1 MAIMTNKELLKEIL
15 EKITYLESAIETLK
29 SKNQKTVKT
38 NNKNKNWRPIDSFY
52 LKDVDKY
59 GTSLDVLYKVSC
71 SDFDNNISLADC
83 RKYFKPPYKANAIH
97 CLISVMAFNNNKE
110 FTSSLGKDGRIK
122 NVRRIQD
129 LYKYIGKADKFK
141 VLDTPVKLDKLMLK
155 ILENIADINLK
166 HDKNCEVSHI
176 VTKSLYDCGL
186 INFNVVTNRTKLF
199 YDVVKFF
206 NLGDIE
212 YKSVRG
218 NNYISYKE
226 MNKIKNNTIK
236 KVGNKK
242 TTDKVKIKN
251 NRIKILPPNDVDVK
265 LMDVIKEINLF
276 EEQENKSGASARAKR
291 V

>member
-1 MAIMTNKELLKEIL
+1 MAITTNKELLKEIL

-29 SKNQKTVKT
+29 NKNQKAVKT

-59 GTSLDVLYKVSC
+59 GTSLDVLYKVNC

-155 ILENIADINLK
+155 ILENIAGINLK

-226 MNKIKNNTIK
+226 MNKIKNNAIK

-242 TTDKVKIKN
+242 TTDKVKVKN
-251 NRIKILPPNDVDVK
+251 NRIKILPPNDVK

>member
-1 MAIMTNKELLKEIL
+1 MAIMTNKELLKQIL
-15 EKITYLESAIETLK
+15 EKVTYLESTIETLK
-29 SKNQKTVKT
+29 NQKAVKT
-38 NNKNKNWRPIDSFY
+38 NSKNKNWRPIDSFY

-97 CLISVMAFNNNKE
+97 CLISVMAFNNNNKE

-141 VLDTPVKLDKLMLK
+141 VLDTPIKLDKLMLK
-155 ILENIADINLK
+155 ILNNIAGINLK
-166 HDKNCEVSHI
+166 HNKNCEVSHI

-218 NNYISYKE
+218 NNYISYQE
-226 MNKIKNNTIK
+226 MNKIKNNAIK
-236 KVGNKK
+236 KVSNKK
-242 TTDKVKIKN
+242 TTDKVKVKN
-251 NRIKILPPNDVDVK
+251 NRIKILPPNDVK
-265 LMDVIKEINLF
+265 LMDIIKEINLF

>member
-1 MAIMTNKELLKEIL
+1 MSMTIMTNKELLKEIL
-15 EKITYLESAIETLK
+15 EKITYLESAVETLK
-29 SKNQKTVKT
+29 NQKAVKT
-38 NNKNKNWRPIDSFY
+38 NSKNKNWRPIDSFY

-71 SDFDNNISLADC
+71 SDFDNNVSLADC

-155 ILENIADINLK
+155 ILENIANINLK

-186 INFNVVTNRTKLF
+186 INFNVVANRTKLF

-226 MNKIKNNTIK
+226 MNKIKNNAIK

-242 TTDKVKIKN
+242 TTDKVEIKN
-251 NRIKILPPNDVDVK
+251 NRIKILPP
-265 LMDVIKEINLF
+265 
-276 EEQENKSGASARAKR
+276 Q
-291 V
+291 